1 MESVLVE
8 LGFVL
13 VNVIARYTVWLPR
26 KYKKVKKKTEKIKI
40 KICLVTIKKIKINI
54 RKKKNG
60 KHKRKGKIGNIYK
73 MFT

>member
-1 MESVLVE
+1 ME

-40 KICLVTIKKIKINI
+40 KICLVTIKK
-54 RKKKNG
+54 KKK
-60 KHKRKGKIGNIYK
+60 KKEMVNIK
-73 MFT
+73 NKK